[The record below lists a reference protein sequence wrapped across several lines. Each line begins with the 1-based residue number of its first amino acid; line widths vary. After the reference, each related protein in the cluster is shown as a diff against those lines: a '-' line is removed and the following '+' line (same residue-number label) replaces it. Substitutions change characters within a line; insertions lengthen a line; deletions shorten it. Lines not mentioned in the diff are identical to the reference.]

1 MLVWPLVLF
10 FLALLTW
17 SAPQLREAQR
27 EAEQRGVAARR
38 AQDVLARATVE
49 RQRLADR
56 YADEIECTRAV
67 RRRALEVMRAGGG
80 TGVPSASDYLS
91 AAEATACHPAYDAST
106 HSPFDQTKTAL
117 GAAIQGVPASGYDPS
132 TGQAPVGALG
142 AEWSAIHGAAPTH
155 TLTGMDGSP
164 APSRVAAWGTA
175 GQPADERHVYDWA
188 SVSTTA
194 PRRYAGWLRGR
205 TPKALPGV
213 CRGGSAAS
221 AGGPLSAGDAS
232 AATPVVDTLSVAG
245 LTARARTACTRSV
258 QVLPHQ
264 ALRTDGFASDD
275 NEGPAPGTVLS
286 SGAVVLDAAVPLDG
300 PHLAMAAHAGDAVVH
315 LAPHVDADR
324 GHRPRGFT
332 YPLPLPFASEFLA
345 TATTG
350 WSRDAP
356 GPDRVYQGVEDAFNR
371 TRVPAGVA
379 SLDCQLPHRTPGT
392 AARTPPAR
400 TTPAAVDA
408 GLCPPPAHAYA
419 WRVDLP
425 GPVLSSPAL
434 GSAPPGLV
442 LAPAALEP
450 DAAYPTGLPGLPL
463 FTAAKPV
470 APARSVGGAA
480 ELDLDVPFAWGGSTP
495 LETVLRTRL
504 VAAGRV
510 DSPGVAAAAF
520 LPASMRSY

>member
-10 FLALLTW
+10 FLLLLTGSLPHLYEAATGAHHRAV
-17 SAPQLREAQR
+17 SARQ
-27 EAEQRGVAARR
+27 
-38 AQDVLARATVE
+38 AQDVLARATLE
-49 RQRLADR
+49 RQRLADL
-56 YADEIECTRAV
+56 YGEEIECTRAV
-67 RRRALEVMRAGGG
+67 RRRALEVMRAAGATG
-80 TGVPSASDYLS
+80 TPSASHYQS
-91 AAEATACHPAYDAST
+91 AAEATACHPAYQPAL
-106 HSPFDQTKTAL
+106 HSPFDPTKVAL
-117 GAAIQGVPASGYDPS
+117 PAHHRGVAPASGYDPI
-132 TGQAPVGALG
+132 TGRLEAGALG
-142 AEWSAIHGAAPTH
+142 KVWADVHGAVPVH
-155 TLTGMDGSP
+155 TLTGMDASP
-164 APSRVAAWGTA
+164 GPTRVAGWDSTVTPTLGP
-175 GQPADERHVYDWA
+175 PADERHVYDWA

-221 AGGPLSAGDAS
+221 AGGPLSAGDAA
-232 AATPVVDTLSVAG
+232 AATPVVDALSVAG

-264 ALRTDGFASDD
+264 ALRTDGFHPHD
-275 NEGPAPGTVLS
+275 NEAPAPGTVLS

-300 PHLAMAAHAGDAVVH
+300 PHLAMAARAGDAVVH
-315 LAPHVDADR
+315 LAPHVDATR

-379 SLDCQLPHRTPGT
+379 SLDCQLPHRSPGT

-419 WRVDLP
+419 WDSDLP
-425 GPVLSSPAL
+425 GPVRSSPTVR
-434 GSAPPGLV
+434 SAPPGLV
-442 LAPAALEP
+442 LAPVPLKP
-450 DAAYPTGLPGLPL
+450 DAAYPTGLPGIPL
-463 FTAAKPV
+463 FTGAGV
-470 APARSVGGAA
+470 VGAA
-480 ELDLDVPFAWGGSTP
+480 ELDLNVPFAWGGSTL
-495 LETVLRTRL
+495 LETELRTTL
-504 VAAGRV
+504 IAAGRV
-510 DSPGVAAAAF
+510 ASPGVAADAF